1 MIAEGLAWLGRF
13 ADILPAPGVVAVII
27 IALVLLIALIR
38 RIMNMRWL
46 LKRRIITLELTPPA
60 SASKSPLATQQL
72 LTVLH
77 GLHESRNFTEKLLGR
92 TVNFSLE
99 LTANRQQGIR
109 YHIKA
114 TENELVAVEQNI
126 AAYLP
131 DVRFERI
138 EDVPSKQEK
147 TSTLIFGQTGHFA
160 YPLQAHESPD
170 SHDPLAYVTGTMT
183 KLAEG
188 DQMTI
193 QFAISPVRVREA
205 STLSKHLLNNEE
217 LLLQIG
223 KRKAKGFGLIL
234 GGISSL
240 LFSVLDAVG
249 EMITPTRGYASSPDL
264 QHRQQ
269 VASKIKPARTL
280 SSLEQQLADS
290 VHSKLS
296 QPIFKTDIRVELK
309 VAGAQDRKR
318 RQKSV
323 QSAFNA
329 YVTPGY
335 QSIKAQCNFFANSK
349 LALRKAAF
357 KHRLPSFFT
366 KSSSLFSASELAS
379 LYHFPDQASS
389 QTENVVTSLSKTLPA
404 PVSLKSGKKLDV
416 LLALNRHHG
425 EVTPIG
431 LTVAE
436 RERHIFIVGG
446 TGNGKTTLLEYGL
459 VQDIRNGK
467 GIAVVDP
474 HGDMAFKLLKYIP
487 EKRIND
493 VVYFNPDD
501 LSYPIG
507 LNMLELPPDLTGDD
521 LLRAKD
527 LVTESVISV
536 FRKIFSEDD
545 SGGHRIEYVLR
556 NAIHTALT
564 VEDSTLFTIYDLL
577 NDPDYRK
584 RVVSKL
590 KDKNL
595 VNFWKHEMGKAGG
608 MQQVKMMAGITSKI
622 GRFLF
627 SASAK
632 RVLEQPKSTI
642 NFDEILNGKILIC
655 NFSKGLIGDDTS
667 ELFGIAILA
676 KLQLA
681 ALRRARIPQSER
693 KPFYLYVDEFQN
705 FATDS
710 FVQMLSEARKY
721 KLFLAMAEQSTSQQD
736 DPKIVDTIFAN
747 AGTLICFR
755 SGSPTDEKYFL
766 PRLNPVSEGEIAA
779 LPSYNFYMR
788 IAAVESQD
796 AFSGETIV
804 LEDEGNEGM
813 RERVIAASQK
823 NYATEYVETEEVVAE
838 PSPKRSKP
846 ATKVKEPKAAAKPKT
861 ATKKTQVKDT
871 HSKPLLPKKGKVS

>member
-1 MIAEGLAWLGRF
+1 VIAEGLAWLERI
-13 ADILPAPGVVAVII
+13 ADILPLIGVVMAAVIVVLF
-27 IALVLLIALIR
+27 LVILVR
-38 RIMNMRWL
+38 RIVNMRWL
-46 LKRRIITLELTPPA
+46 LKRRIVTLELTPPA

-77 GLHESRNFTEKLLGR
+77 GLHGSRNFIEKLLGR
-92 TVNFSLE
+92 TINFSFE
-99 LTANRQQGIR
+99 LVANRKQGIR
-109 YHIKA
+109 YLVKA
-114 TENELVAVEQNI
+114 TENEIAAVEQNI

-131 DVRFERI
+131 DVQFKRI
-138 EDVPSKQEK
+138 EDTAPEQEN
-147 TSTLIFGQTGHFA
+147 TSILIFKQTGHFA
-160 YPLQAHESPD
+160 YPLQAHESPE

-193 QFAISPVRVREA
+193 QLVVSPVQVREA

-217 LLLQIG
+217 LLLQLG
-223 KRKAKGFGLIL
+223 KRKAKGFGFIL

-240 LFSVLDAVG
+240 LFGVLDAIG
-249 EMITPTRGYASSPDL
+249 EMTTPTKGYTQSSDI

-280 SSLEQQLADS
+280 STLEQQLANS
-290 VHSKLS
+290 VHNKLS
-296 QPIFKTDIRVELK
+296 QPIFKTDIRVELN
-309 VAGAQDRKR
+309 VANAQDKKR
-318 RQKSV
+318 RQKNI

-329 YVTPGY
+329 YVTPGH
-335 QSIKAQCNFFANSK
+335 QSLKAQRSFLAASK
-349 LALRKAAF
+349 IALRKFAF
-357 KHRLPSFFT
+357 KHRLPSFFA
-366 KSSSLFSASELAS
+366 KSSSLLSASELAS

-404 PVSLKSGKKLDV
+404 PVSLKSGKKLDI
-416 LLALNRHHG
+416 LLALNHHHG
-425 EVTPIG
+425 EATPIG
-431 LTVAE
+431 LTTAE

-474 HGDMAFKLLKYIP
+474 HGDMAFKLLKYVP
-487 EKRIND
+487 ESRIND

-527 LVTESVISV
+527 LVTESVVSV
-536 FRKIFSEDD
+536 FRKIFSDDD

-564 VEDSTLFTIYDLL
+564 VEDCTLFTIYDLL

-584 RVVSKL
+584 KVVSKL

-632 RVLEQPKSTI
+632 RILEQPKSTI
-642 NFDEILNGKILIC
+642 NFDDILNGKILIC

-681 ALRRARIPQSER
+681 ALRRARIAQSER

-721 KLFLAMAEQSTSQQD
+721 KLFLTMAEQSTSQQD

-766 PRLNPVSEGEIAA
+766 PRLKPVAEGEIAA

-788 IAAVESQD
+788 IAAVESQE

-804 LEDEGNEGM
+804 LGDEGDEDM
-813 RERVIAASQK
+813 RERVIVASQK
-823 NYATEYVETEEVVAE
+823 NYAKEYVEPEEEVAE
-838 PSPKRSKP
+838 SSPIQSAS
-846 ATKVKEPKAAAKPKT
+846 ATKTKKPKT
-861 ATKKTQVKDT
+861 AAKQKASAKKAKATDKPA
-871 HSKPLLPKKGKVS
+871 KPLIPKKNKLS

>member
-1 MIAEGLAWLGRF
+1 MTIETLAWLERF
-13 ADILPAPGVVAVII
+13 ADILPTIGIVAVIV
-27 IALVLLIALIR
+27 IAVLLLASLVR
-38 RIMNMRWL
+38 RILNMRWL
-46 LKRRIITLELTPPA
+46 LKRKIITLELTPPA

-77 GLHESRNFTEKLLGR
+77 GLHGSRNLIEKLLGR
-92 TVNFSLE
+92 TINFSLE
-99 LTANRQQGIR
+99 LVANRQQGIR
-109 YHIKA
+109 YHVKA
-114 TENELVAVEQNI
+114 TENEIAAVEQNI

-131 DVRFERI
+131 DVRFKRI
-138 EDVPSKQEK
+138 EEVVSNQEK
-147 TSTLIFGQTGHFA
+147 ATVLIFKQTGHFA
-160 YPLQAHESPD
+160 YPLQAHESPE
-170 SHDPLAYVTGTMT
+170 SHDPLAYVTGAMT

-193 QFAISPVRVREA
+193 QLVVSPVQVREA
-205 STLSKHLLNNEE
+205 NTLSKHLLNNEE
-217 LLLQIG
+217 LLLQLG
-223 KRKAKGFGLIL
+223 KRKAKGLGFIL

-240 LFSVLDAVG
+240 LFSILDAIG
-249 EMITPTRGYASSPDL
+249 EMITPTKRYAPSSDL

-290 VHSKLS
+290 VHNKLS
-296 QPIFKTDIRVELK
+296 QPIFKTDIRVKLK
-309 VAGAQDRKR
+309 VADTQDRKR

-323 QSAFNA
+323 RSAFNA

-335 QSIKAQCNFFANSK
+335 QALKAQRNFLTTSK
-349 LALRKAAF
+349 LAVRNFAF

-366 KSSSLFSASELAS
+366 KSSSLLSAGELAS

-404 PVSLKSGKKLDV
+404 PVSLKSGKKLDII
-416 LLALNRHHG
+416 LANNHHHG
-425 EVTPIG
+425 ETTPIG
-431 LTVAE
+431 LTTAE
-436 RERHIFIVGG
+436 RERHIFMVGG

-467 GIAVVDP
+467 GVAVVDP
-474 HGDMAFKLLKYIP
+474 HGDMAFKLLKYVP
-487 EKRIND
+487 EERIND

-507 LNMLELPPDLTGDD
+507 LNMLELPPDLTGDE

-584 RVVSKL
+584 KVVNKL

-632 RVLEQPKSTI
+632 RILEQPKSTI

-681 ALRRARIPQSER
+681 ALRRARIPQNER

-721 KLFLAMAEQSTSQQD
+721 KLFLTMAEQSTSQQD

-766 PRLNPVSEGEIAA
+766 PRLSPVAEGEIAA

-788 IAAVESQD
+788 IAAVESQE

-804 LEDEGNEGM
+804 LKDEGDEEM
-813 RERVIAASQK
+813 QERVIAASQK
-823 NYATEYVETEEVVAE
+823 NYAKEYVEPEEVAE
-838 PSPKRSKP
+838 PPRKSKP
-846 ATKVKEPKAAAKPKT
+846 IAKAKESKAKAAAKRKT
-861 ATKKTQVKDT
+861 STKRTQIKDT
-871 HSKPLLPKKGKVS
+871 QAKPVLPKKGKIS